1 MTRTVPVHRLISF
14 LTFAL
19 GLSLALPSH
28 AVTVAE
34 AVAVARNTQLP
45 DIDGIMANHDGVL
58 DAVGGGS
65 TEGLDDVKNLWADGK
80 GTLTGSAEATV
91 IECRD
96 RTDTTCRAIQVLDKG
111 FPERPSSARTCSRAA
126 TRSSTIR
133 PSRLTTTARART

>member
-1 MTRTVPVHRLISF
+1 MTRTVPVRCLIS
-14 LTFAL
+14 LMAFAL
-19 GLSLALPSH
+19 GLSIALPSH

-34 AVAVARNTQLP
+34 AVAAARNTQLP

-91 IECRD
+91 IECRSK
-96 RTDTTCRAIQVLDKG
+96 TDTTPAAPFRCSTRASRSV
-111 FPERPSSARTCSRAA
+111 PSSARTCSRAA

-133 PSRLTTTARART
+133 P